1 MERMRIRDWQPMQTD
16 IKFPRL
22 NVQFVILT
30 EFDMLITN
38 CIQASVSLNEPQ
50 INHISTS
57 IQTSKEMRRSF
68 IEKDTFFIFILQHL
82 KNVTVFY

>member
-1 MERMRIRDWQPMQTD
+1 MQTD

-38 CIQASVSLNEPQ
+38 CIQASVSLNESQ

-68 IEKDTFFIFILQHL
+68 IEKDTTSQKCYSTLLNDSFDFDHKKI
-82 KNVTVFY
+82 